1 MSLSSQFATDKQAEV
16 DGVWVEYGANEDGSI
31 PAFKISRM
39 SKANK
44 KYTKALEK
52 ATRPHRRAIEL
63 ETMNNDLAE
72 RLFMQ
77 VFVDTVLLDWRNVS
91 KADVTGERDAEGFAD
106 FNGENAMKL
115 FEKLTELYDDLQ
127 EKAKKASLFREETL
141 EQEAGN

>member
-1 MSLSSQFATDKQAEV
+1 MSLYSQFATDKQAEV

-31 PAFKISRM
+31 PSFKISRM

-72 RLFMQ
+72 RLFME
-77 VFVDTVLLDWRNVS
+77 VFIDTVLLDWKNIR
-91 KADVTGERDAEGFAD
+91 GRDGDELA
-106 FNGENAMKL
+106 FNKDAAMKL
-115 FEKLTELYDDLQ
+115 FVELPELYDDLQ

-141 EQEAGN
+141 EGESGN

>member
-1 MSLSSQFATDKQAEV
+1 MSLSNQFATDKKAEV
-16 DGVWVEYGANEDGSI
+16 DGVWVEYGANEDGTI
-31 PAFKISRM
+31 PRFKISRM

-77 VFVDTVLLDWRNVS
+77 VFVDTVLLDWENIN
-91 KADVTGERDAEGFAD
+91 KADVTGNKEDEGHAD
-106 FNGENAMKL
+106 FNRDSAMSL
-115 FEKLTELYDDLQ
+115 FENLNELYDDLQ
-127 EKAKKASLFREETL
+127 EKAKKASLFREESL
-141 EQEAGN
+141 EGEAGN

>member
-1 MSLSSQFATDKQAEV
+1 MSLYSQFATDKSAEV
-16 DGVWVEYGANEDGSI
+16 EGVWVEYGANEDGSI

-44 KYTKALEK
+44 KYTKALER

-72 RLFMQ
+72 RLFME
-77 VFVDTVLLDWRNVS
+77 VFVDTVLLDWKGIKQR
-91 KADVTGERDAEGFAD
+91 DGEELEFCKK
-106 FNGENAMKL
+106 NALKL
-115 FEKLTELYDDLQ
+115 FEDLPELYDDLQ

-141 EQEAGN
+141 EEEAGN

>member
-1 MSLSSQFATDKQAEV
+1 MSLYSQFATDKAAEV
-16 DGVWVEYGANEDGSI
+16 DGVWVEYGANEDGSV

-72 RLFMQ
+72 RLFME
-77 VFVDTVLLDWRNVS
+77 VFVDTVLLDWKNIRTR
-91 KADVTGERDAEGFAD
+91 DGEELALNKDA
-106 FNGENAMKL
+106 AMKL
-115 FEKLTELYDDLQ
+115 FVELPELYDDLQ

-141 EQEAGN
+141 EEEAGN

>member
-1 MSLSSQFATDKQAEV
+1 MSLYSQFATNKEAEV
-16 DGVWVEYGANEDGSI
+16 DGVWVEYGANEDGTI

-72 RLFMQ
+72 RLFME
-77 VFVDTVLLDWRNVS
+77 VFVDTVLLEWKNIRNRDGEEVTLS
-91 KADVTGERDAEGFAD
+91 KDS
-106 FNGENAMKL
+106 AMKL
-115 FEKLTELYDDLQ
+115 FGELPELYDDLQ

-141 EQEAGN
+141 EEEAGN

>member
-1 MSLSSQFATDKQAEV
+1 MSLYSQFATNKDAEV
-16 DGVWVEYGANEDGSI
+16 EGVWVEYGANEDGSI

-44 KYTKALEK
+44 KYTKALER

-72 RLFMQ
+72 RLFME
-77 VFVDTVLLDWRNVS
+77 VFVDTVLLDWKGIKQR
-91 KADVTGERDAEGFAD
+91 DGEELEFCKK
-106 FNGENAMKL
+106 NALKL
-115 FEKLTELYDDLQ
+115 FEDLPELYDDLQ

-141 EQEAGN
+141 EEEAGN

>member
-1 MSLSSQFATDKQAEV
+1 MSLSNQFETDKQAEV
-16 DGVWVEYGANEDGSI
+16 DGVWVEYGANENGTI
-31 PAFKISRM
+31 PGFKISRM

-77 VFVDTVLLDWRNVS
+77 VFVDTVLLEWRNVPLS
-91 KADVTGERDAEGFAD
+91 DVTGNKDDEGFAT
-106 FNGENAMKL
+106 FNSENAMML
-115 FEKLTELYDDLQ
+115 FERLNELYDDLQ

-141 EQEAGN
+141 EGEAGN

>member
-1 MSLSSQFATDKQAEV
+1 MSLYNQFATDKQAEV
-16 DGVWVEYGANEDGSI
+16 DGVWVEYGANEDGTI

-72 RLFMQ
+72 RLFME
-77 VFVDTVLLDWRNVS
+77 VFVDTVLLDWKNIQGRDGSEIKLS
-91 KADVTGERDAEGFAD
+91 KDE
-106 FNGENAMKL
+106 AMKL
-115 FEKLTELYDDLQ
+115 FVELPELYDDLQ
-127 EKAKKASLFREETL
+127 EKAKKASLFREEAL
-141 EQEAGN
+141 EDESGN